1 MIKDDQENDQENDQ
15 EKLKL
20 YLKHLSLEQNK
31 MRGKRGK
38 SSTMW
43 MVCIMMISKQ
53 MGLDVVT
60 PDGTSHFDHNIN
72 LEKKIIQKYPEYFL

>member
-1 MIKDDQENDQENDQ
+1 MIKDGQENDQENDQ

-31 MRGKRGK
+31 MRGKRSK

-53 MGLDVVT
+53 MELDVVA
-60 PDGTSHFDHNIN
+60 PDGTSHFDHNLN